1 MSRNTSTS
9 SKNGFL
15 ANDLALS
22 KRLSQDVF
30 ADDFATANW
39 NAYMELNHSESNLR
53 LKCAPET
60 VWTVYKA

>member
-53 LKCAPET
+53 L
-60 VWTVYKA
+60 